1 VVDGV
6 GGKSRQVDI
15 VVYRTGYAPVFQI
28 GGVNHFLVESVAA
41 VLEVKAGI
49 TSTAQL
55 GSALE
60 NIRSVKALDRTNRH
74 RNYRLIED
82 QQIPDR
88 LEGKVDPEE
97 FLHQVFGAIVTERSL
112 TEPTFIDRYLTWL
125 RAHPRREWPNLYV
138 DANDFVV
145 NYLLPKPPPD
155 VGAFLSVIPGTAQ
168 APSVVRPR
176 EDNEPPLLELAFELV
191 NWFRMVPKI
200 DFKTT
205 DYIYPSSRS
214 TQQYPFDECP

>member
-97 FLHQVFGAIVTERSL
+97 FSIRSL
-112 TEPTFIDRYLTWL
+112 VRSL
-125 RAHPRREWPNLYV
+125 PN
-138 DANDFVV
+138 
-145 NYLLPKPPPD
+145 
-155 VGAFLSVIPGTAQ
+155 G
-168 APSVVRPR
+168 R
-176 EDNEPPLLELAFELV
+176 
-191 NWFRMVPKI
+191 
-200 DFKTT
+200 
-205 DYIYPSSRS
+205 
-214 TQQYPFDECP
+214 